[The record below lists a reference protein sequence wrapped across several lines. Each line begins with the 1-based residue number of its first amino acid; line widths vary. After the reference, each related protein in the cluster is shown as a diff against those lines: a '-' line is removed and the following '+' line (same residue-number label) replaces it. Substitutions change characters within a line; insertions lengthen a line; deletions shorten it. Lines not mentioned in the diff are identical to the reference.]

1 MKTEMKD
8 RLPLRMEP
16 ETKRKIDQWYQT
28 DHYRSKNE
36 FVEKAVNFYADYLAA
51 NDNDILPTAISSAI
65 DGRLDQFEDR
75 IAKLLFKLA
84 VATDMNVGVLAD
96 VYNFTED
103 GLRRRRATSVQNVK
117 QTNGIL
123 SLEQQARDVGDE

>member
-1 MKTEMKD
+1 MSEREKLSF
-8 RLPLRMEP
+8 RLEP
-16 ETKRKIDQWYQT
+16 EKRERLERCYTMDGSQS
-28 DHYRSKNE
+28 RRE
-36 FVEKAVNFYADYLAA
+36 FIERALDFYIDYLEMNDGSSMLPKEITAA
-51 NDNDILPTAISSAI
+51 IN
-65 DGRLDQFEDR
+65 GRLGTFEDR
-75 IAKLLFKLA
+75 IAKLLFKLS

-123 SLEQQARDVGDE
+123 SLEQQARNTGDE